1 MSNIDKSFSR
11 NREAE
16 KGFTLVE
23 LVVVIAIIAILIG
36 LLMPAV
42 QKVREAANKEHA
54 ISHLRLI
61 HAAEMSFF
69 NSHGAYS
76 GSGGHRRR
84 DDQLG

>member
-1 MSNIDKSFSR
+1 MSI
-11 NREAE
+11 NRRDVLRDQQGQN
-16 KGFTLVE
+16 GFTLLE
-23 LVVVIAIIAILIG
+23 LIGVIAIIAILIG

-42 QKVREAANKEHA
+42 QKVREAVNKEHA

-76 GSGGHRRR
+76 G
-84 DDQLG
+84 